1 MPTDERW
8 TVAIDCGICFNC
20 LEEKHGAKQCKLK
33 SQCERCNA
41 LHHTLLHRDRRKSGS
56 ATSASQ
62 SNVEKDSTVS
72 SKPHLNRPKVYSSA
86 SKPKSDKLTDGVVG
100 SEEMANEEVGLMK
113 ITAVKRGDDG
123 QVKEFLPL
131 YAAVDTGAT
140 RSLCSRELGE
150 QLYGTFNVDDYKE
163 FHMFN
168 GDSVRYGVMTRN
180 LELLKCDGNVEF
192 LGSVDFI
199 DHSLPF
205 SQYLPTCENLSR
217 RVDMIFGSEF
227 VWRYL
232 FRLAKKHVDSET
244 MPNGINNALE
254 FDLGQF
260 WLSSETQL
268 DSTVSNLVA
277 NSVADL
283 EGKRHVEQILP
294 PVKADCTHFG
304 TTSKVRL
311 SPQDRE
317 SDLERLKQDLLYT
330 FPNDD
335 KLTMSRVD
343 EVVLRNYEENVQLIT
358 LSDGKSHLQFSLSWS
373 RDPAIMKDNYSQ
385 ARDVLLRLKNK
396 LSSRPELRSKYC
408 DKIETAVAEGH
419 ILRVPDEVLC

>member
-1 MPTDERW
+1 M
-8 TVAIDCGICFNC
+8 
-20 LEEKHGAKQCKLK
+20 
-33 SQCERCNA
+33 
-41 LHHTLLHRDRRKSGS
+41 
-56 ATSASQ
+56 
-62 SNVEKDSTVS
+62 
-72 SKPHLNRPKVYSSA
+72 Y
-86 SKPKSDKLTDGVVG
+86 
-100 SEEMANEEVGLMK
+100 
-113 ITAVKRGDDG
+113 
-123 QVKEFLPL
+123 
-131 YAAVDTGAT
+131 
-140 RSLCSRELGE
+140 SRELGE
-150 QLYGTFNVDDYKE
+150 QLYGTFNVDDYEE

-180 LELLKCDGNVEF
+180 LELLKCDGNVES

-205 SQYLPTCENLSR
+205 SQYLPTCEDLSR
-217 RVDMIFGSEF
+217 RVDMIFGCEF

-268 DSTVSNLVA
+268 DSIVSNLVA

-283 EGKRHVEQILP
+283 EEKRHVEQIP
-294 PVKADCTHFG
+294 PRVKADCTHFG

-311 SPQDRE
+311 LPQDRE

-330 FPNDD
+330 SPNDN

-343 EVVLRNYEENVQLIT
+343 EAVLRNYEENVQLVT
-358 LSDGKSHLQFSLSWS
+358 LSDGKSHLQFSLPWS
-373 RDPAIMKDNYSQ
+373 RDPAIMKDNYSR
-385 ARDVLLRLKNK
+385 ARDVLLRLKNR
-396 LSSRPELRSKYC
+396 LNSRPELRSKYC
-408 DKIETAVAEGH
+408 DKIETAIAEGH
-419 ILRVPDEVLC
+419 ILRVPDEVLREEKGDTSKPRYYIPHFNTSQSKFRVVYDAAREHHGISLNKMLERGPIFMQSLKAILLRFGEKRYGVAGDIL